1 MGSFTSG
8 YGFCVA
14 LSFRNVYLTLSR
26 SYKTHVIMVIHGV
39 TLVRKQNLE
48 IMFRSLDGD
57 FKRLVMMTLEP
68 LINMTVCAFRYPSIK

>member
-1 MGSFTSG
+1 MGNFTSR
-8 YGFCVA
+8 YGVCAA

-48 IMFRSLDGD
+48 IMFRFLGWR
-57 FKRLVMMTLEP
+57 F
-68 LINMTVCAFRYPSIK
+68 

>member
-1 MGSFTSG
+1 MGNFTSG
-8 YGFCVA
+8 YGVCVA

-48 IMFRSLDGD
+48 IMFRFLGWR
-57 FKRLVMMTLEP
+57 F
-68 LINMTVCAFRYPSIK
+68 